1 MAALGLLQG
10 FGRGISQGAEL
21 LNRSMAEDREAER
34 QRMREESIAKRWKRQ
49 DDREDARN
57 KVADDRYA
65 EQVKSQAA
73 TQAKAQENADRSYGL
88 QERQLNE
95 TTALRKTSQ
104 IESNIAGIEAAQEKS
119 EAKITDKYTRL
130 MSRDGITKEE
140 FTELNQQFTDEVKQ
154 NRDYY
159 SGKLH
164 QFRQSYGDQ
173 LKGTGY
179 EYLLQ
184 VKPDDSADAN
194 TGVADP
200 AATTTSSVDDR
211 MAKIQSYLKAT
222 TNGQALTQVASDY
235 QNRFVQPT
243 IGQKAMNT
251 GLLNPIPINQ
261 GLNVDDIGQFATFA
275 TGQSNGFLQ
284 RFTPKVK

>member
-10 FGRGISQGAEL
+10 FGRGLSQGAEL
-21 LNRSMAEDREAER
+21 LNRGMAEDREAER

-73 TQAKAQENADRSYGL
+73 AQVKAQENADRSYGL

-95 TTALRKTSQ
+95 TTAIRKTSQ
-104 IESNIAGIEAAQEKS
+104 IESNLSGLFDAMDKS
-119 EAKITDKYTRL
+119 ESKITDRYVRL
-130 MSRDGITKEE
+130 MGKEGLTAPEYEKLNTDMQAEITA
-140 FTELNQQFTDEVKQ
+140 
-154 NRDYY
+154 NRQYY
-159 SGKLH
+159 NEKVT
-164 QFRQSYGDQ
+164 QYTQSYGDK
-173 LKGTGY
+173 LNGTAF

-184 VKPDDSADAN
+184 VKPDASADAK
-194 TGVADP
+194 TVAADP
-200 AATTTSSVDDR
+200 AATTAGSVDDR

-222 TNGQALTQVASDY
+222 TSGQALTQVASDY

-275 TGQSNGFLQ
+275 TGQSNGLLQ